1 MAARY
6 GGPPPPR
13 AWADRDPVAAARLT
27 YARTHLKELAD
38 SLTVPVENLL
48 TPDYVRRL
56 MWEPPVEDDDGT
68 LPDLV
73 EARLTTLGARRWQVE
88 LTRDVLVSA
97 IRDAKPG
104 AATESAPSP
113 AP

>member
-1 MAARY
+1 
-6 GGPPPPR
+6 
-13 AWADRDPVAAARLT
+13 
-27 YARTHLKELAD
+27 
-38 SLTVPVENLL
+38 VENLL

-88 LTRDVLVSA
+88 LTRDVLVAA

-104 AATESAPSP
+104 VATESAPSP